1 MVDVSEKSETLRIAT
16 ARGEVHMRPQ
26 TLALLQ
32 ANEIAKGDVLT
43 VAQLAGIGAAKR
55 TDELIPL
62 AHALPLTGIDI
73 SFVMDAQR
81 NTVGIQATVRTTART
96 GVEMEALA
104 AVAAAALTIYDMCK
118 AVDRGMTIERIR
130 LVSKIGGRSGEYHRE
145 DGP

>member
-1 MVDVSEKSETLRIAT
+1 MVDVSAKLETLRVAT
-16 ARGEVHMRPQ
+16 ARGEVRMQPR

-62 AHALPLTGIDI
+62 AHPLPLTGIDV
-73 SFVMDAQR
+73 SFVIDAHR
-81 NTVGIQATVRTTART
+81 STVGIQATVRTTART
-96 GVEMEALA
+96 GVEMEALS

-118 AVDRGMTIERIR
+118 AVDRAMTIEQIR

-145 DGP
+145 DES